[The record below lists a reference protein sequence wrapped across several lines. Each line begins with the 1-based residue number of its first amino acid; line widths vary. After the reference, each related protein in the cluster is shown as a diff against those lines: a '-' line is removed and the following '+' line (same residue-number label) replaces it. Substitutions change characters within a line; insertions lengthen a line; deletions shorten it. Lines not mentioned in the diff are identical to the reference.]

1 MAAHCGS
8 RPRPSALSVS
18 VDEPPVTISATSCR
32 GQYLVIADRG
42 VKHSDTDADAKIEI
56 LTPQNA
62 LITTVTS
69 NYFGKARL
77 SLEEGPI
84 RG

>member
-1 MAAHCGS
+1 
-8 RPRPSALSVS
+8 

-56 LTPQNA
+56 FDAAERVDHDRDTKL
-62 LITTVTS
+62 
-69 NYFGKARL
+69 FR
-77 SLEEGPI
+77 
-84 RG
+84 